1 MTSLREL
8 LVTTECLY
16 HGCHAP
22 AVQGLE
28 FCLAHAAKGVSGTC
42 DKLRSMPEPDY
53 RLTRASARAAR
64 ACYSDARLAELI
76 PESGLSV
83 AEVAAL
89 AIPAEDRHWAL
100 VYAVGAPERVLRE
113 HACWCARRALAA
125 ERVAGREPDV
135 RSWAAVAV
143 AERYARGDATIA
155 ELDAASVAACAS
167 VADSDAESAA
177 VRAAAVDARADAWAA
192 ARAAARADAR
202 SAAMAATWAAARAA
216 AMADARS
223 ATWAAARAGWDAAMA
238 ATWAAARAGWD
249 AAWDA
254 QLDDLVA
261 RLDRSLTT
269 TTKKGESHV

>member
-202 SAAMAATWAAARAA
+202 SAAMAATWAATRAA
-216 AMADARS
+216 AM
-223 ATWAAARAGWDAAMA
+223 AGWDAAMA

-261 RLDRSLTT
+261 RLDRSLTS
-269 TTKKGESHV
+269 TTKKGESNGDV